1 MTTKQKAKID
11 FSRLKDHELLLLVQ
25 TVITAMTDNEN
36 FVSPTPA
43 LEDIASLLETFSD
56 KLTIARKRGSPE
68 DTALKNE
75 SRTPLEQG
83 MKQLAYYVNSTA
95 ERKLSALLSS
105 GFPISGESLPS
116 LIPLRV
122 EAVKLS
128 DGRQSGQMRLD
139 FERQNNIRV
148 YEYCYRK
155 ANAPEEEWS
164 DRLTTTS
171 SRGNVIAP
179 LEVGQLYEVRVRA
192 INTQGAGDWS
202 QTVSIIVR

>member
-1 MTTKQKAKID
+1 MTTKQKAKIN
-11 FSRLKDHELLLLVQ
+11 FSRLKDHELLLLVR
-25 TVITAMTDNEN
+25 TVLTAMEGNEN
-36 FVSPTPA
+36 FESPAPV
-43 LEDIASLLETFSD
+43 LEDIETLLEDFTD

-75 SRTPLEQG
+75 SRAPLERG
-83 MKQLAYYVNSTA
+83 MKQLAYYVNSVSGGV
-95 ERKLSALLSS
+95 LSTLLSS
-105 GFPISGESLPS
+105 GFPIGGETSPT
-116 LIPLRV
+116 LIPMRV

-128 DGRQSGQMRLD
+128 DGRQSGQIRLD
-139 FERQNNIRV
+139 FEKQRNIRV

-155 ANAPEEEWS
+155 VSEPEEEWS

-171 SRGNVIAP
+171 SRGNIIAP

-192 INTQGAGDWS
+192 VNTQGAGDWS